1 MFDRTG
7 DKGDE
12 RLNNGLATGFRTV
25 ELSNGLY
32 KVAIG
37 HAEFAGGS
45 RITAQVK
52 TPLGAGPPERANI
65 KPADLLQDGLWGLAE
80 PIDIW
85 QAGTYEIT
93 YESTDSNGN
102 SATVERTVIV
112 EVLPSA
118 PVITLNGENPLDHEA
133 GPDYVEPGAS
143 VTDGEGNVLSLEPLK
158 VDGSVDSKKPGEYE
172 LTYTY
177 IAENGLEATPKIRKV
192 VVADTIAPELTLVGD
207 AEMTVWLGADFTDP
221 GASATDNF
229 DGDIIVS
236 SSEAVPQDKLVFHLD
251 ASAIVGKRTGD
262 PVPVWYDKSAAENHA
277 DDATGVPT
285 YIADGINGHPVVHF
299 DGNDTLAV
307 SRSIDNRY
315 TILTVSQLE
324 GTQNFRLLTSKT
336 QNWIM
341 GYWNNYEDV
350 FYTSG
355 WATDQVNTATSRA
368 HLYTVTNNGKVMA
381 DARLF
386 ANGLDIT
393 DDPLRPRG
401 FVGNFQMGGW
411 SQGRELSIGDV
422 AEVIAY
428 ERQLT
433 DGERRAVEAYL
444 LGKYGLSE
452 QVGISP
458 VDTQAVG
465 EYMVTYGATDA
476 AGNTT
481 VKTRKSLLRPTQ
493 LLQSSRWWERPSW
506 SIKPVMSLLSPAST
520 CPLVLGMHWMLTSST
535 YRVP

>member
-1 MFDRTG
+1 MSFIWM
-7 DKGDE
+7 
-12 RLNNGLATGFRTV
+12 RL
-25 ELSNGLY
+25 
-32 KVAIG
+32 
-37 HAEFAGGS
+37 
-45 RITAQVK
+45 
-52 TPLGAGPPERANI
+52 
-65 KPADLLQDGLWGLAE
+65 
-80 PIDIW
+80 
-85 QAGTYEIT
+85 
-93 YESTDSNGN
+93 
-102 SATVERTVIV
+102 
-112 EVLPSA
+112 
-118 PVITLNGENPLDHEA
+118 
-133 GPDYVEPGAS
+133 
-143 VTDGEGNVLSLEPLK
+143 LSL
-158 VDGSVDSKKPGEYE
+158 
-172 LTYTY
+172 
-177 IAENGLEATPKIRKV
+177 
-192 VVADTIAPELTLVGD
+192 
-207 AEMTVWLGADFTDP
+207 
-221 GASATDNF
+221 ASAREIPCLFGT
-229 DGDIIVS
+229 IS
-236 SSEAVPQDKLVFHLD
+236 PLLK
-251 ASAIVGKRTGD
+251 TM
-262 PVPVWYDKSAAENHA
+262 
-277 DDATGVPT
+277 PT
-285 YIADGINGHPVVHF
+285 MLPEFLPIADGINGHPVVHF

-315 TILTVSQLE
+315 TILTVSRLE

-452 QVGISP
+452 QIGVSP
-458 VDTQAVG
+458 VDTQAEG

-481 VKTRKSLLRPTQ
+481 VKTRKIIVKANPATPVITLVGETILEHQAGYEFTEPGFNLSTGTGDALDADLVDVQGSVYSLFSLSTLFATTTRMLMVTR
-493 LLQSSRWWERPSW
+493 LLKEYVTLMSS
-506 SIKPVMSLLSPAST
+506 IVNHL
-520 CPLVLGMHWMLTSST
+520 
-535 YRVP
+535 